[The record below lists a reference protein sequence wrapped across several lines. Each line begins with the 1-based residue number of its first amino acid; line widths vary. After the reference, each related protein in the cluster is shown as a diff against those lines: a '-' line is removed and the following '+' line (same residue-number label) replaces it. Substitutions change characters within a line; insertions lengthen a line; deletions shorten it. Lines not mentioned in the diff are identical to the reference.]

1 MYIQVR
7 NEGFICDTYFD
18 LQSLLVD
25 PDLSCQVNEQAA
37 DLFNSTEIA
46 YKQKVKTIA
55 RRRLE
60 GWAFRFLLG
69 ICTEFTNAMLVACKA
84 MSCT

>member
-1 MYIQVR
+1 VTRDYIRCWSFTKNSWSPVYTVGTFLMYIQVR
-7 NEGFICDTYFD
+7 NEGFICDTYFG

-60 GWAFRFLLG
+60 G
-69 ICTEFTNAMLVACKA
+69 
-84 MSCT
+84 